1 MRSLL
6 EKHQRAV
13 MGDTDKENQVDEESS
28 SQDVN
33 ELVKESDQEI
43 EASDETRV
51 RRQTFFRIRKSSN
64 SPVSAYQVLPGDRW
78 SSEEAD
84 EEIKKFLTRL
94 AGERDTVE
102 AADPVEFAK
111 ENDLLLLF
119 GPDEEEEFARLALRF
134 PEETVKSW
142 ASLLSGGSRSEAFG
156 PRSRAERRSEAAVAS
171 ELQSA
176 VLRRLITAGIG
187 IGLLLVGFFALKSL
201 TGGSEEEVGF
211 GLRFSEVSGTESIES
226 NNNYLAL
233 SNPVTEPALVAT
245 AERVVAVKQ
254 GKGQLM
260 DRIEVDVPD
269 DTLPILPGVLSATV
283 FQYGEG
289 QIALVGPDGW
299 VSESCVMVSVTTNNL
314 RPLDVLYHAG
324 SSVDCSSGIQGSKTV
339 PTCLGSS
346 VLILPIAIPQ
356 RNNPQEFPEGGV
368 GWAEKVRFAVESPTA
383 ELDGWEVL
391 SVRGTI
397 EVPEGVENVVI
408 PKFGGAPGDE
418 LEIDLGSSSESS
430 VAGSCIIE

>member
-1 MRSLL
+1 M
-6 EKHQRAV
+6 
-13 MGDTDKENQVDEESS
+13 TDA
-28 SQDVN
+28 
-33 ELVKESDQEI
+33 I
-43 EASDETRV
+43 EM
-51 RRQTFFRIRKSSN
+51 
-64 SPVSAYQVLPGDRW
+64 
-78 SSEEAD
+78 
-84 EEIKKFLTRL
+84 
-94 AGERDTVE
+94 
-102 AADPVEFAK
+102 DPE
-111 ENDLLLLF
+111 
-119 GPDEEEEFARLALRF
+119 
-134 PEETVKSW
+134 
-142 ASLLSGGSRSEAFG
+142 
-156 PRSRAERRSEAAVAS
+156 
-171 ELQSA
+171 
-176 VLRRLITAGIG
+176 IG

-324 SSVDCSSGIQGSKTV
+324 SSVDCSSGIQGTKTV

-356 RNNPQEFPEGGV
+356 V
-368 GWAEKVRFAVESPTA
+368 
-383 ELDGWEVL
+383 
-391 SVRGTI
+391 
-397 EVPEGVENVVI
+397 
-408 PKFGGAPGDE
+408 
-418 LEIDLGSSSESS
+418 
-430 VAGSCIIE
+430 